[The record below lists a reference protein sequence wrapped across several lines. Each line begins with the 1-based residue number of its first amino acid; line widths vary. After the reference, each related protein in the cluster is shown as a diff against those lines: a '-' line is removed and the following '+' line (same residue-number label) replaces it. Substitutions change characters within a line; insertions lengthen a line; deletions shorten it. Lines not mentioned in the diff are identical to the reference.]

1 MGHPA
6 VFPNVPSCPLW
17 FKVCTFQTTLLFA
30 YTLWQAMPT
39 ITALLH
45 THNDALRLG
54 RALEMLFPCDE
65 VLIIDHDSSDG
76 TSEVARA
83 YGARILRASP
93 GISNLQTTSGGW
105 IFSLDPRESVT
116 EALAASL
123 FEWKSEAIPSNV
135 RAFSVYLREETVE
148 GWIENPIA
156 QTRLVRADW
165 NRWAGRFPERDALAV
180 ALEGE
185 LLHFVF
191 P

>member
-1 MGHPA
+1 M
-6 VFPNVPSCPLW
+6 PS
-17 FKVCTFQTTLLFA
+17 
-30 YTLWQAMPT
+30 

-65 VLIIDHDSSDG
+65 IVVIDHDSNDG
-76 TSEVARA
+76 TSEVARE
-83 YGARILRASP
+83 YGARILRASSEMP
-93 GISNLQTTSGGW
+93 HQQSMRGDW

-123 FEWKSEAIPSNV
+123 FEWKLEAIPASV
-135 RAFSVYLREETVE
+135 RAFSVYRREETVE
-148 GWIENPIA
+148 GWIANPIA

-165 NRWAGRFPERDALAV
+165 NRWVGKFPERDASAV

>member
-1 MGHPA
+1 
-6 VFPNVPSCPLW
+6 
-17 FKVCTFQTTLLFA
+17 
-30 YTLWQAMPT
+30 MPT

-45 THNDALRLG
+45 TQNDALRLG

-65 VLIIDHDSSDG
+65 IIVIDHDSNDATG
-76 TSEVARA
+76 QVARE
-83 YGARILRASP
+83 YGARVLSAKPEFSLLHAAH
-93 GISNLQTTSGGW
+93 GDW
-105 IFSLDPRESVT
+105 IFTLDPHESIT

-123 FEWKSEAIPSNV
+123 FEWKSEEIPANV
-135 RAFSVYLREETVE
+135 RAYSVFRREETPE
-148 GWIENPIA
+148 GWIENPFA

-165 NRWAGRFPERDALAV
+165 NRWQGRFPATDPAAI

>member
-1 MGHPA
+1 
-6 VFPNVPSCPLW
+6 
-17 FKVCTFQTTLLFA
+17 
-30 YTLWQAMPT
+30 MPT
-39 ITALLH
+39 ITAVLH

-65 VLIIDHDSSDG
+65 LLVIDHNSDDG
-76 TSEVARA
+76 TCALARE
-83 YGARILRASP
+83 YGARVVH
-93 GISNLQTTSGGW
+93 SNAVPSYPSMTRGEW

-123 FEWKSEAIPSNV
+123 FEWKSEVFPSNV
-135 RAFSVYLREETVE
+135 RAFAVYRREETGE

-165 NRWAGRFPERDALAV
+165 NRWEGHFPERDASAV
-180 ALEGE
+180 ALDGE
-185 LLHFVF
+185 LLRFVF